1 VKWEKP
7 VRAKPSRAPLFNSFF
22 RLQPKD
28 PFDYFLTYAVLF
40 AIPYGF
46 FDALILAK
54 TVVISG
60 FSTIAKA

>member
-28 PFDYFLTYAVLF
+28 PFDYFLTYATFPTVL
-40 AIPYGF
+40 YGF

-60 FSTIAKA
+60 FNTIVKA